1 VRGITGVVDA
11 SYFHGSRAQLAA
23 LANDAAKPPVVPPPG
38 DPGPPA
44 VWTGPSSLASGARLL
59 PGQQLVSPN
68 HEYRLTLQTDGNLV
82 LYGPSGVPWSTQSM
96 GPRRVLAMQ
105 ADGNLVLYGEGRPLW
120 SSRTFKSPGTR
131 LELRNDGNM
140 VVVAPGFWPTWMS
153 HSHSAWMLAGKR
165 LVGAYNQFL
174 TSPNGLNTLVMRADG
189 NLVLNNGGRALWAT
203 RTMGANRVLLM
214 RTNGSATV
222 YQDSKVLWY
231 TPTGGHP
238 GSALVVNNDGKVI
251 ILGRDWRIL
260 WSSK

>member
-1 VRGITGVVDA
+1 
-11 SYFHGSRAQLAA
+11 
-23 LANDAAKPPVVPPPG
+23 
-38 DPGPPA
+38 
-44 VWTGPSSLASGARLL
+44 
-59 PGQQLVSPN
+59 
-68 HEYRLTLQTDGNLV
+68 
-82 LYGPSGVPWSTQSM
+82 
-96 GPRRVLAMQ
+96 MQ